1 MKAEGVK
8 VKIIVGT
15 RGSKLAVTQTNWVI
29 EKLKAH
35 HPLIEFEVK
44 VIKTKG
50 DIDQQT
56 ALDKMGDKGIFT
68 SAIEDELMAGSIDM
82 AVHSMKDMPSI
93 LPQGLCFGAVP
104 IREDARDAL
113 ILKDGYTTLEDLPNG
128 AVIGTGSKRRGYQI
142 QVLRPDLKI
151 VPIRGNIDTRL
162 RKLKEENMDG
172 IILAAAGLNR
182 LGLQEY
188 ISLCFPIDD
197 FIPAP
202 CQGILAIE
210 VREDDKP
217 MLKMLEAIE
226 DPITTIQCQAE
237 RAFMKNIDGGCQL
250 PMGAYCMVEGSHIR
264 MKGLL
269 GDGEGNHLVIKEV
282 SGPVGVQ
289 EQLGVELAHLLQKQ
303 LEELKVEY

>member
-29 EKLKAH
+29 KKLKAY
-35 HPLIEFEVK
+35 HPLVEFEVK

-68 SAIEDELMAGSIDM
+68 SAIEDELMEGSIDM

-104 IREDARDAL
+104 VREDARDAL
-113 ILKDGYTTLEDLPNG
+113 VLKEGYASLEDLPNG
-128 AVIGTGSKRRGYQI
+128 AIIGTGSKRRGYQI
-142 QVLRPDLKI
+142 HVLRPDLKI

-182 LGLQEY
+182 LGLQEH

-202 CQGILAIE
+202 CQGILGIE
-210 VREDDKP
+210 VRKDNESV
-217 MLKMLEAIE
+217 LKMLETIA
-226 DPITTIQCQAE
+226 DSITTIQYQAE
-237 RAFMKNIDGGCQL
+237 RAFMKSIDGGCQL
-250 PMGAYCMVEGSHIR
+250 PIGAYCMVEGNHIR

-282 SGPVGVQ
+282 SGPAGVQ

-303 LEELKVEY
+303 LEELRAKN